1 MTTVTVANVEQP
13 DDGPAVTNQVS
24 ASAAP
29 KALSPWLA
37 ARYMVLVAAVAV
49 IMWLLYHFLIKPK
62 TFTFATGYVPY
73 AGIVAVTAALERL
86 LEPLSHVLGPA
97 TGPAKQDAAT
107 SKSAAQAAGADPGK
121 STAAVQEAAKKA
133 ATDQANVDAKRTQRT
148 IIFWAIASVC
158 GLAISGGFGLF
169 LLQSVTKGHVNT
181 FLDLTVTG
189 LTIGA
194 GTKPLHDL
202 ITGIQAKAASSS

>member
-1 MTTVTVANVEQP
+1 
-13 DDGPAVTNQVS
+13 
-24 ASAAP
+24 
-29 KALSPWLA
+29 
-37 ARYMVLVAAVAV
+37 MVLVAAVAV
-49 IMWLLYHFLIKPK
+49 IMWLAYHSWIKPK
-62 TFTFATGYVPY
+62 AFDFAAGYVPY

-86 LEPLSHVLGPA
+86 LEPLSHVLTP
-97 TGPAKQDAAT
+97 TIGPAKQDAAKK
-107 SKSAAQAAGADPGK
+107 KSAAQAAGANP
-121 STAAVQEAAKKA
+121 A
-133 ATDQANVDAKRTQRT
+133 ATTEHVQAAAENAATAQAKVDAQRTQRT